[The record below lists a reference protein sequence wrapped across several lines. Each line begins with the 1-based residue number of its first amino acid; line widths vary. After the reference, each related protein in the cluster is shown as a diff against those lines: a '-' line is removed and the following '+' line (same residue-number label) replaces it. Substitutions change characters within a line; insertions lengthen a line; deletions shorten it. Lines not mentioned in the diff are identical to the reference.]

1 MPNSSQREYNVDR
14 NGAFNVWMANSVV
27 LQKRAWISI
36 AVANLNREV
45 VLVQRD
51 ARKRLAALGNGGDGE
66 VLWGNLSAGR
76 RFKIV
81 YRMAGTTIRT
91 QEVVAQLGAGGGG
104 RTGKQ
109 SGSMIYDACRSPT
122 VVRSRRDFL
131 KRPRE

>member
-51 ARKRLAALGNGGDGE
+51 ARKLAALGNGDDGE

-76 RFKIV
+76 RFKSV
-81 YRMAGTTIRT
+81 YRMARTTIRT
-91 QEVVAQLGAGGGG
+91 QDVVAQLGAGGGG

>member
-27 LQKRAWISI
+27 LQKRTWISI
-36 AVANLNREV
+36 
-45 VLVQRD
+45 
-51 ARKRLAALGNGGDGE
+51 
-66 VLWGNLSAGR
+66 

-81 YRMAGTTIRT
+81 YRMARTTIRT

-131 KRPRE
+131 KRQRE